1 VNIVCL
7 FHERQI
13 GNRRDR
19 MGLVDGVAPVFCEFT
34 RLIGAGFYRRVARMN
49 RLLVALGAVL
59 VLAGLLWPWLKKM
72 HLFHLP
78 GDIVIDRPGFKFFF
92 PITTMLI
99 VSVVLSIIA
108 WLTRR

>member
-1 VNIVCL
+1 
-7 FHERQI
+7 
-13 GNRRDR
+13 
-19 MGLVDGVAPVFCEFT
+19 
-34 RLIGAGFYRRVARMN
+34 MN

-59 VLAGLLWPWLKKM
+59 GVAGVLWPWLKRM

-99 VSVVLSIIA
+99 VSAVLSLIA
-108 WLTRR
+108 WLMRR